1 LIIGIVTA
9 GCIGVKTPPI
19 SRPPAPALFIDYY
32 RTGGIAG
39 LNDRLVIFDNGVTVV
54 STKTSSKEMVLNTSD
69 IDRITNIFTQAQF
82 SILQENYPA
91 PHEGA
96 DLIKYSINYH
106 GKTVTT
112 EESAIPPSLLPVID
126 ELNSYIKTAT

>member
-19 SRPPAPALFIDYY
+19 SHTPAPALFIDYY

-39 LNDRLVIFDNGVTVV
+39 LNDRLVIFDNGVAVV
-54 STKTSSKEMVLNTSD
+54 STKTSSKEMVLNTSA
-69 IDRITNIFTQAQF
+69 IDRLTNIFTQAQF

-91 PHEGA
+91 PRGGA
-96 DLIKYSINYH
+96 DLIKYTINYH

-112 EESAIPPSLLPVID
+112 EDSAIPPSLLPVID
-126 ELNSYIKTAT
+126 ELNGYIKTAT